1 MFADLRALFICILIV
16 LFLLLSILVA
26 QNGQTPAVTIYLDP
40 SQLLNLRVDDLISRM
55 TLEQKASQ
63 MRIEAIRSSLPG
75 TCSRRKDNRRVALT
89 SGFRRDIQSCHFG
102 LQGKFNNKS

>member
-63 MRIEAIRSSLPG
+63 MRIVAIRSSLPG
-75 TCSRRKDNRRVALT
+75 PCSRKDNRRGALT